1 MSEDDEV
8 AKEQLQERLEVLEA
22 ILVAAQR
29 RADLF
34 GIVDDSTDPED
45 AEHRLVEQLA
55 LTETGAA
62 AVLNTPIRQLTRSE
76 QGRIQAERDRIRA
89 RLA

>member
-8 AKEQLQERLEVLEA
+8 TKEQLHQRLEVLEA

-34 GIVDDSTDPED
+34 GIVDDSADPED
-45 AEHRLVEQLA
+45 AQHRLVEQLA
-55 LTETGAA
+55 LTKTGAA

-76 QGRIQAERDRIRA
+76 QVRVQAERDRIRA
-89 RLA
+89 RLW